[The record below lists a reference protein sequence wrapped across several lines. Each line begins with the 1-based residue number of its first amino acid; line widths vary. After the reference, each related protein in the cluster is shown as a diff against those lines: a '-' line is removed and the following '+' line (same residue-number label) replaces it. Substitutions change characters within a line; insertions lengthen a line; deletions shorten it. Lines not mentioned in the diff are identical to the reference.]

1 MRALLWLIAIFA
13 VAAGLAM
20 IADLNEGYVLL
31 VLAPWRVQLSL
42 NFFLLL
48 AIAGFLLAY
57 FLLRLFSRTVGL
69 PGRISSWRARR
80 RREKESKA
88 LRDALL
94 ALFEGRFAEALKS
107 AAAAFAAGDQPGA
120 AALVAARAAHALND
134 GGRYRQWLENAAA
147 QGEEIRVAR
156 LMTEAELAL
165 DGRRFAEA
173 QERLAAL
180 EAAGPRPIAAQR
192 LGVEVAAE
200 LGDWDDLLRLV
211 RQLRKHRAMSS
222 EQAVPLLRRAHL
234 GRLDALATDTA
245 ALAAYWQDIP
255 SDELLDRMLIE
266 RAAPILS
273 AAGLGPLLRRP
284 IEHLLDEEWDSALA
298 RVYANC
304 ANDED
309 EAVTCL
315 VKAEG
320 WLQQHPRDGNL
331 LFALGR
337 LSLAAQLWGKAQGY
351 LEASLGF
358 MPAVE
363 TRLALAHLFEQIER
377 PEEAQQ
383 QYRAAAELVARK
395 SATALLPA

>member
-13 VAAGLAM
+13 FAAGLAM
-20 IADLNEGYVLL
+20 IAGLNDGYVLV
-31 VLAPWRVQLSL
+31 VLPPWRVQLSL

-57 FLLRLFSRTVGL
+57 FLLRLFSRTAGL

-80 RREKESKA
+80 RREKESQA

-94 ALFEGRFAEALKS
+94 ALFEGRFAQALKS
-107 AAAAFAAGDQPGA
+107 AGAAFAAGDQPGA

-134 GGRYRQWLENAAA
+134 DGRYRQWMENAAA
-147 QGEEIRVAR
+147 QGEEVRVAR

-165 DGRRFAEA
+165 EGRRFAEA

-180 EAAGPRPIAAQR
+180 EGAGTRPIAAQR

-200 LGDWDDLLRLV
+200 LGDWSELLRLV
-211 RQLRKHRAMSS
+211 RQLRKHKAMAA
-222 EQAVPLLRRAHL
+222 EQAVPLMRRAHL
-234 GRLDALATDTA
+234 GRLEALAADAAALAT
-245 ALAAYWQDIP
+245 YWQDIP
-255 SDELLDRMLIE
+255 ADELLDRDLVR

-284 IEHLLDEEWDSALA
+284 LEHLLDEEWDTTLA
-298 RVYANC
+298 REYASC

-315 VKAEG
+315 VRAEG

-337 LSLAAQLWGKAQGY
+337 LSMTAQLWGKAQGY

-358 MPAVE
+358 LPAVE

-377 PEEAQQ
+377 PDEAQQ
-383 QYRAAAELVARK
+383 QYRAAAELVASK
-395 SATALLPA
+395 PATALVPA